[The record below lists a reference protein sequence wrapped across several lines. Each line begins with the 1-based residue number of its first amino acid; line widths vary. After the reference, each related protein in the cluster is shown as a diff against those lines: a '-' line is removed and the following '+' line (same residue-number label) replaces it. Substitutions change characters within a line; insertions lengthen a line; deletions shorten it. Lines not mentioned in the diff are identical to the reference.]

1 MAISVL
7 VLVCAGTG
15 WQWYAP
21 SLGPWLEDTF
31 SLSAAQTGLVFMA
44 FGLAYTLATP
54 VFGLLTDRGL
64 GGLASMAGGSLAVL
78 ATFALLGPAP
88 PLASLGTS
96 LPLSV
101 AAVALHGA
109 GTAAVYIG

>member
-1 MAISVL
+1 ML

-31 SLSAAQTGLVFMA
+31 GLSAAQTGLVFMA

-78 ATFALLGPAP
+78 V
-88 PLASLGTS
+88 SLGTS